1 MTELELEKMLI
12 SPFLVW
18 IPAVFG
24 TRVNRMRG
32 IMAMSISTAL
42 FLNMVYVDDGMCP
55 SIGSHAGPMGIIQSY
70 LIELIFMTAITSPF
84 VFIGFYYYERVTG
97 DIWRKICFQ
106 RTENLTFSQTWERAW
121 GRNPPP
127 IRT

>member
-1 MTELELEKMLI
+1 
-12 SPFLVW
+12 
-18 IPAVFG
+18 
-24 TRVNRMRG
+24 
-32 IMAMSISTAL
+32 
-42 FLNMVYVDDGMCP
+42 
-55 SIGSHAGPMGIIQSY
+55 
-70 LIELIFMTAITSPF
+70 MTAITSPF